1 MRLNNGAVK
10 QIIIIVKIRDCSM
23 DIELIKTFLEVKD
36 CRHFGKAAENLYLTQ
51 AAVSTRVRQLERYF
65 NVTLFHRTRNNIQLT
80 PAGEKLVP
88 YAESLLNTLRMAK
101 QDVTLTTE
109 KVAHISIAGTPNT
122 WDVYIHDAIS
132 KIYMSQPHI
141 SLVAEILSREQLTR
155 QLLERNLDVAILF
168 DPPKV
173 DELKI
178 ESLHM
183 FNLVPVT
190 TFQNKITTPSEVQ
203 RYIMIDWGAS
213 FIHWHTK
220 EVSGITVPVIRTS
233 TARIALDLMLQCG
246 GSAYLPDML
255 AKPFIEQG
263 KLFNI
268 NNLPIFERELFIAFH
283 KENEN
288 EERIIDIKNL
298 LRKEAPEAPAIMK
311 TTVI

>member
-1 MRLNNGAVK
+1 MRLSFNAVQ
-10 QIIIIVKIRDCSM
+10 QIIIIVSIRELAM

-65 NVTLFHRTRNNIQLT
+65 GVTLFHRARNNIQLT
-80 PAGEKLVP
+80 LAGERLIP
-88 YAESLLNTLRMAK
+88 HAESMLNTLRLAK
-101 QDVTLTTE
+101 QDVSLATE
-109 KVAHISIAGTPNT
+109 QVAQISIAGTPNT

-132 KIYMSQPHI
+132 KIYLDQPQI

-155 QLLERNLDVAILF
+155 QLLERTLDVAILF

-173 DELKI
+173 EELKI

-190 TFQNKITTPSEVQ
+190 TFQNKIETPADVQ
-203 RYIMIDWGAS
+203 RYIMIDWGMS
-213 FIHWHTK
+213 FINWHAK
-220 EVSGITVPVIRTS
+220 AVSGIAIPAIRTS

-255 AKPFIEQG
+255 VKPFIEQG
-263 KLFNI
+263 KLFEI
-268 NNLPIFERELFIAFH
+268 SKLPVFERELFSAFH

-288 EERIIDIKNL
+288 EARIKEIKNL
-298 LRKEAPEAPAIMK
+298 LRKDHPEAPAIMSPQA
-311 TTVI
+311 

>member
-1 MRLNNGAVK
+1 
-10 QIIIIVKIRDCSM
+10 M

-51 AAVSTRVRQLERYF
+51 AAVSTRVRQLEKYF
-65 NVTLFHRTRNNIQLT
+65 NVTLFQRIRNNIQLT

-88 YAESLLNTLRMAK
+88 YAELMINTLRMAK
-101 QDVTLTTE
+101 QDIAISTE
-109 KVAHISIAGTPNT
+109 KVAHIYIAGTPNT

-132 KIYMSQPHI
+132 KIYINEPQI
-141 SLVAEILSREQLTR
+141 SLIAEILSREQLTR
-155 QLLERNLDVAILF
+155 QLLERTLDVAILF

-173 DELKI
+173 EELKI

-183 FNLVPVT
+183 FNLIPVT
-190 TFQNKITTPSEVQ
+190 TFNNKITTAADLQ
-203 RYIMIDWGAS
+203 RYIMIDWGTS
-213 FIHWHTK
+213 FTHWHAK
-220 EVSGITVPVIRTS
+220 EFPDISIPAIRTS

-263 KLFNI
+263 KLFEI
-268 NNLPIFERELFIAFH
+268 NTLPIFKRELFIAFH

-298 LRKEAPEAPAIMK
+298 LRKDQPEAPAIMSPQ
-311 TTVI
+311 

>member
-1 MRLNNGAVK
+1 MRLTKQAVK
-10 QIIIIVKIRDCSM
+10 QKIIIVSIRESIM

-51 AAVSTRVRQLERYF
+51 AAISTRIRQLEKYF
-65 NVTLFHRTRNNIQLT
+65 GVTLFQRARNNIQLT
-80 PAGEKLVP
+80 LAGERLVP
-88 YAESLLNTLRMAK
+88 HAENMLNTLRMAK
-101 QDVTLTTE
+101 QDVALASE
-109 KVAHISIAGTPNT
+109 QVAQISIAGTPNT

-132 KIYMSQPHI
+132 KIYIDQPHI

-155 QLLERNLDVAILF
+155 QLLERTLDVAILF

-173 DELKI
+173 EELKI

-183 FNLVPVT
+183 FKLIPVT
-190 TFQNKITTPSEVQ
+190 TFKNKITNPSEVK
-203 RYIMIDWGAS
+203 RYIMIDWGTS
-213 FIHWHTK
+213 FINWHAK
-220 EVSGITVPVIRTS
+220 EVKGISIPAIRTS

-263 KLFNI
+263 KFFEI
-268 NNLPIFERELFIAFH
+268 NSLPIFERELFSAFH

-288 EERIIDIKNL
+288 EERIIEIRNL
-298 LRKEAPEAPAIMK
+298 LRKDEPEAPAIM
-311 TTVI
+311 ISR

>member
-1 MRLNNGAVK
+1 
-10 QIIIIVKIRDCSM
+10 M

-51 AAVSTRVRQLERYF
+51 AAISTRIRQLERYF
-65 NVTLFHRTRNNIQLT
+65 GVTLFQRSRNNIQLT
-80 PAGEKLVP
+80 LAGERLVP
-88 YAESLLNTLRMAK
+88 HAENMLNTLRMAK
-101 QDVTLTTE
+101 QDVALASE
-109 KVAHISIAGTPNT
+109 QVAQISIAGTPNT

-132 KIYMSQPHI
+132 KIYIDQPHI

-155 QLLERNLDVAILF
+155 QLLERTLDVAILF

-173 DELKI
+173 EELKI

-183 FNLVPVT
+183 FKLIPVT
-190 TFQNKITTPSEVQ
+190 TFQNQITTPAEVK
-203 RYIMIDWGAS
+203 RYIKIDWGTS
-213 FIHWHTK
+213 FINWHAK
-220 EVSGITVPVIRTS
+220 EVTGISIPAIRTS

-263 KLFNI
+263 KFFEI
-268 NNLPIFERELFIAFH
+268 NALPTFERELFSAFH

-288 EERIIDIKNL
+288 EERIVEIRNL
-298 LRKEAPEAPAIMK
+298 LRKDEPEAPAIM
-311 TTVI
+311 ISR